1 MESQSRNF
9 VISCEEHECQIDGL
23 KGTLKTMK
31 VEERLPGGRLKLVHS
46 DMHFV
51 SHDTKPG
58 FRDLLK
64 LFKWPEKAEERR
76 TA

>member
-1 MESQSRNF
+1 MPDVRKFVMSYEES
-9 VISCEEHECQIDGL
+9 ECRIDGL
-23 KGTLKTMK
+23 KGALKTVK
-31 VEERLPGGRLKLVHS
+31 VQERLPDGKLKLVHT

-64 LFKWPEKAEERR
+64 LFKWPSQINGRR
-76 TA
+76 AA

>member
-1 MESQSRNF
+1 MSY
-9 VISCEEHECQIDGL
+9 EEHPCQIDGL
-23 KGTLKTMK
+23 KGTLKTVK
-31 VEERLPGGRLKLVHS
+31 VKERMPNGRLKVVHS

-64 LFKWPEKAEERR
+64 LFNWPSQSEGRR
-76 TA
+76 AA